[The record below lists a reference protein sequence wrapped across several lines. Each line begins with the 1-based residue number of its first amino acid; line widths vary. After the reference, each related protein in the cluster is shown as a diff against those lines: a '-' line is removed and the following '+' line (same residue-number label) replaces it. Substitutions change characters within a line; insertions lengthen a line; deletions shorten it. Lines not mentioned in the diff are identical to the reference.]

1 MTSQIEWIKDASGET
16 QRCRAMVVGWQNSLY
31 SINQLIQSYNQLTI
45 QEERPQSDPHAPM
58 RIIAA
63 RRQVL
68 ASLLELKERL
78 NEWIGYFNKAGVDCT
93 SINSVRKVV
102 RVASGLVENH
112 TKSDFS
118 LWGHC
123 RTARSATRNIR
134 CNLQISD
141 AEINSVW
148 QAMIE
153 VGQAARNVA
162 LNCAWSNPE
171 ASCLAEAQSYPFE
184 KLRIALL
191 ILSLAF
197 GSIS

>member
-1 MTSQIEWIKDASGET
+1 MTSQIEWIKDSSGET
-16 QRCRAMVVGWQNSLY
+16 QRCRALVVGWQNSLY

-45 QEERPQSDPHAPM
+45 QGEQPQSDPHAPM

-93 SINSVRKVV
+93 SINSARKLVRLALDRADSWRTIRNLTFHYGDIVEPPD
-102 RVASGLVENH
+102 RLLV
-112 TKSDFS
+112 TYDAIS
-118 LWGHC
+118 
-123 RTARSATRNIR
+123 
-134 CNLQISD
+134 QISD

-153 VGQAARNVA
+153 VGQAARNVT
-162 LNCAWSNPE
+162 LNRA
-171 ASCLAEAQSYPFE
+171 
-184 KLRIALL
+184 
-191 ILSLAF
+191 
-197 GSIS
+197 